1 MKRLH
6 ANTLLG
12 HESTAPAALL
22 SGKSK
27 STEFEQ
33 STFVVT
39 FWPTQAAGKRKQRKV
54 GDGVLLLQQH
64 SACLLDTSEGGRKWV
79 DSIKQLVGT
88 RDANGIPPY
97 QRMVHQGG
105 TLRPGDELTIGRHT
119 VRIESVQH
127 AHLLI
132 GQVDAGGEVDCPTNG
147 PEPIDEGPL
156 QKKPRRLL
164 HSAPNPSSSEPPFNY
179 PLGEG
184 VPQYPSSFLGAAFTS
199 STSAQPQDARPYHS
213 SSLGLNG
220 GAATT
225 KTHSPFHFQF
235 NNAPHHQSATHTTGF
250 GNDWQPSFS
259 GWSGPSPSTEQQN
272 HGGTTMVAQ
281 EKQALGVTL
290 PTSTVLPSNE
300 PCSKITVP
308 PFSSTTRTWAEP
320 RFEALRS
327 QDSVL
332 SFIRNYKDR
341 SLSHHQGVLAA
352 IPTPTDD
359 LFLAGE

>member
-6 ANTLLG
+6 ANTLVG
-12 HESTAPAALL
+12 HESTAPAALMN
-22 SGKSK
+22 GKSK

-132 GQVDAGGEVDCPTNG
+132 GQMDAGGEVDYPTNG

-164 HSAPNPSSSEPPFNY
+164 HSAPNPLNSEPPFNY
-179 PLGEG
+179 PLGAD
-184 VPQYPSSFLGAAFTS
+184 VPQYPTPFLGAAFTS
-199 STSAQPQDARPYHS
+199 STAQQQDTRIYHS
-213 SSLGLNG
+213 NPISVNG
-220 GAATT
+220 EAAAT
-225 KTHSPFHFQF
+225 KTHSPFHFKF
-235 NNAPHHQSATHTTGF
+235 NNAPHHNLATHTTGF
-250 GNDWQPSFS
+250 GSGLPPSSFK
-259 GWSGPSPSTEQQN
+259 WSAPLPSTEQQS
-272 HGGTTMVAQ
+272 HGGTVMVAQ
-281 EKQALGVTL
+281 ENQAVGATL
-290 PTSTVLPSNE
+290 PTSNVLPSNE
-300 PCSKITVP
+300 PGSKITVP

-320 RFEALRS
+320 RFQALRS

-332 SFIRNYKDR
+332 SFIRTYKDR

-352 IPTPTDD
+352 NPTPTDD